1 MNGLQIKYPR
11 RGTVKLCY
19 TLFSYKAFQHDE
31 DINIF
36 GVSILTPTPQA
47 NRAGITVSL
56 LLIG

>member
-1 MNGLQIKYPR
+1 MLHIIFLQ
-11 RGTVKLCY
+11 
-19 TLFSYKAFQHDE
+19 AFQHDE